1 MTRRSSPQRRIDD
14 EAFPVRVKLLVPEG
28 GFGQQLTDLHAW
40 LDREAG
46 RGEYAFHAA
55 STLGIPNGAVAIYFR
70 TPETA
75 HRFVGSFPDLLLAD
89 GTDSVVYTSPHLPS
103 GRPQDEKLLRP
114 AADLPPAP
122 AVLAAAGSAA
132 SRQLSYS

>member
-28 GFGQQLTDLHAW
+28 GFGRRLTELHVW

-55 STLGIPNGAVAIYFR
+55 STLGIPKGAVAVYFW
-70 TPETA
+70 TPATA

-103 GRPQDEKLLRP
+103 GQPSGRRSRRSPRWSS
-114 AADLPPAP
+114 ASSR
-122 AVLAAAGSAA
+122 AG
-132 SRQLSYS
+132 